1 MASWM
6 PAYFQKRLLRA
17 ALSRIALLDVDSLD
31 LDSLGVKIGRTSTV
45 ELKNVGLHVQELS
58 TLLQLPPN
66 LRLQVARVLSLR
78 LTVPANF
85 FQQSIIAEVDG
96 VEVQVSADLPAE
108 PHDNVDDTKPPD
120 HRKKSRR
127 IHSPS
132 PPGHDSGGL
141 PSTQRLARSIL
152 LEEPDEEKQELEARY
167 MEKSSMTGTGDDLG
181 TGTSLGLPGM
191 VAGFLQGIVDRVQ
204 IRIKD
209 VNLRLMLQDSTP
221 EASHIAFIAHIATIN
236 VNAAAA
242 SAAGLNEEASAPAR
256 KRRRIAL
263 NEFSIHLVREEQFT
277 RTRTSVADLFT
288 SYTSESTRGKER
300 QKNYPTS
307 DREPDPAASG
317 VFSHTQFPAY
327 SYLSDSDHE
336 SLPDEMT
343 QSNASFDIRPGE
355 DNVSWASRRSQNSS
369 GRDQIWSSFA
379 PEGDQ
384 AASEMLQDMSSSVFL
399 STIDTRESTSAMSE
413 STIGQSF
420 TSAQAPQTAS
430 SSRYMYRARQSSDSI
445 RGTDET
451 ATELGVGNSPT
462 LSLQAS
468 EDGPDLSE
476 SVVYSHAEAES
487 MYMSAVGQAPDSP
500 NLGMVPGAWN
510 SVIDDDEDLDPP
522 FLSQHLV
529 QQPGYES
536 EDRSPTPR
544 LQNQSEVSEGQ
555 NTQGASLTFVSK
567 EILTVREM
575 TFGIWQAPSNHLPMR
590 VPDVG
595 MSQSSVSA
603 SGSQPPGAFSD
614 YVEGGR
620 SSMRFN
626 PDANRPD
633 ESYGDHEIGDIMD
646 TTIEL
651 DISPTVLQF
660 DADTIRSLITL
671 TGIAKGPRRAPAPKR
686 GSEIPPTKKVPDA
699 RATVTGEGLPS
710 LSLRVTHLRVSL
722 FEDLPDAS
730 VQLESLSMW
739 RPRPYSG
746 HEKRALLQ
754 LELQQLDLKVD
765 SHPLPMEFRL
775 TVEDLT
781 FTAGTNDM
789 VSFDRRAKQY
799 SARGVTQ
806 HAILVETNTFKTEQ
820 GGTVRRL
827 LADLLPIRID
837 LDLARFD
844 EDFDALGGSTGIV
857 EMSSSLLSSGY
868 FSNKQE
874 SPAPQRRSVRF
885 QESVLDDNNSTETKI
900 SAKIAAF
907 DVRLASRSC
916 SLELRASKTKIIPR
930 QGAVRVSI
938 DRLSLAMP
946 TKDVPDRR
954 SSFNIVMTDVVVTYA
969 VPPSE
974 SDLERFIALVEPSNN
989 KYEDADEVMV
999 NTLQRQR
1006 RKGSMLDIK
1015 VETLHVSVTEWAFIP
1030 LLRSLGDELS
1040 KLSAVTKY
1048 LPEDDTPGLLCLVK
1062 VEDTRLTL
1070 PVNEQF
1076 GSVDIALKDIQAA
1089 HVGLPALSALSIGSM
1104 WASSG
1109 GGHDIIHET
1118 LPGAYVLG
1126 IPMVMARKV
1135 ADEAEPVVRVKLFN
1149 ICVEYDVPT
1158 LLSLTSTQTA
1168 AEVEQK
1174 VQDLA
1179 TSVLD
1184 ITASGLKDPSAA
1196 LESESPTED
1205 STEKLAINVVLH
1217 DCAIGLQPRDLQS
1230 KGLLIL
1236 KNTRF
1241 GTSVPMNESLHAV
1254 LNIRQAT
1261 LYVADC
1267 ETIAPP
1273 GNSAAPTPFPQSNY
1287 SPRLQQYLLNKG
1299 YVSVNSIRSAQV
1311 TLSIVED
1318 HIKSEKHIDV
1328 EFRDEFFLL
1337 ETCADSTQ
1345 TLISI
1350 LNGLSPPTIAS
1361 NDPRFRTHLDP
1372 GLMTLDDMVNSFSG
1386 EAFIKPGPAPS
1397 ALFDAE
1403 MDLPLSEEESLM
1415 AGSEMASALYE
1426 PIGGGLGFEDEDF
1439 YSAGGLQS
1447 DTVESLLEQDPFE
1460 MTTSP
1465 QFGDDALLRS
1475 LRKELGSLDAAKPTV
1490 ISPFYQDDRQLDK
1503 IYGGSRALGE
1513 AHEQQKRFPI
1523 QVRVRDVNVIWNL
1536 YDGYDWRRTREA
1548 LTQAVEKVE
1557 MEVEDRKSNKRR
1569 SNTFEDD
1576 DETVIGDCLFN
1587 SIYIG
1592 IPAAREPAD
1601 IRRSISNLIN
1611 QGNETASET
1620 ESYATTG
1627 MIKPSSAD
1635 SNRPKELTKKGLK
1648 LERGTSH
1655 KLGFDLKGVSLDF
1668 LVHPPGSGE
1677 VQSSVDVRVTDFEIF
1692 DHVLTSTWKKF
1703 LTLHN
1708 DRGKTREMMKP
1719 MIHLELLNVRPVL
1732 ELVATEMII
1741 RASVLPLRL
1750 HVDQDALEFMTR
1762 FFDFNDDSSKPA
1774 DANAEPPFIQR
1785 LEVNTVSLCLDYKP
1799 KKVDYVG
1806 LRGGRMSEFKNFVT
1820 LEKADIKLKHAIIYG
1835 LRGFDTLHDTLSDIW
1850 TPDVIHNQ
1858 LRGVLAGIGMTRPLV
1873 ELGMGI
1879 RDIVAVPVAEIRK
1892 DGFKVRSVQ
1901 KGTFKALSTTS
1912 SGFARLIA
1920 KVAIG
1925 TGTRLQEVED
1935 MLSPAQRTVSSQ
1947 GVENVEGEYEEAQQR
1962 QVSNYADQPLGVLQG
1977 LHSARRYLERDLTTA
1992 RDAIIAIQGDFMA
2005 SGTAAGA
2012 ARAVARHAPT
2022 ILLQPVIGVSRAV
2035 GQTFKGVGNQV
2046 DRDHIKKS
2054 EDPAG
2059 DFKRSRHDISLPFAV
2074 VRDDIRAAN
2083 AG

>member
-31 LDSLGVKIGRTSTV
+31 LDSLGVRIGRTSTV
-45 ELKNVGLHVQELS
+45 ELNNVGLHVQELS
-58 TLLQLPPN
+58 ALLQLPPN

-108 PHDNVDDTKPPD
+108 PHDSVDDSKTPD
-120 HRKKSRR
+120 HRKKNRR
-127 IHSPS
+127 TRSLS
-132 PPGHDSGGL
+132 PPGHDSGGV

-152 LEEPDEEKQELEARY
+152 LEEPDQEKQELEARY
-167 MEKSSMTGTGDDLG
+167 MEKSSMSGTDDDLG

-209 VNLRLMLQDSTP
+209 VNLRLLLQDSTP
-221 EASHIAFIAHIATIN
+221 EASPMAFVAHIATID
-236 VNAAAA
+236 VNAAVAY
-242 SAAGLNEEASAPAR
+242 AAGLNEEASAPAG
-256 KRRRIAL
+256 KRRQIAL
-263 NEFSIHLVREEQFT
+263 HGFSIHLVREEQFT

-288 SYTSESTRGKER
+288 SYTSEITRGKEG
-300 QKNYPTS
+300 QKNYSTS
-307 DREPDPAASG
+307 DHEPGLAASG

-369 GRDQIWSSFA
+369 GHDQIWSSFA

-384 AASEMLQDMSSSVFL
+384 ATSEILQDMSSSVFL
-399 STIDTRESTSAMSE
+399 STIDTRGSASAVSE
-413 STIGQSF
+413 PTIGQSF

-430 SSRYMYRARQSSDSI
+430 SSRYMHRNRQSLDSI

-451 ATELGVGNSPT
+451 ATEVGVGNSSTSSP
-462 LSLQAS
+462 QAS

-500 NLGMVPGAWN
+500 NLGMLPGAWN
-510 SVIDDDEDLDPP
+510 SVIDDDEDIDPP

-536 EDRSPTPR
+536 EDRSSTPR
-544 LQNQSEVSEGQ
+544 LQNLSQVSESQ
-555 NTQGASLTFVSK
+555 NTQGASLIYVSK

-575 TFGIWQAPSNHLPMR
+575 TIGIRQVPSNHLPTR
-590 VPDVG
+590 VPEVV
-595 MSQSSVSA
+595 MSQSSMSA
-603 SGSQPPGAFSD
+603 SNSQRTPGAFSD

-620 SSMRFN
+620 SSVRFDPTAN
-626 PDANRPD
+626 KPDDPD
-633 ESYGDHEIGDIMD
+633 GDPESGDTTDM
-646 TTIEL
+646 TIEL
-651 DISPTVLQF
+651 EVSPTVLHF

-671 TGIAKGPRRAPAPKR
+671 TDVVKGPRRASTPRR
-686 GSEIPPTKKVPDA
+686 GSDIPASKKVPDSGA
-699 RATVTGEGLPS
+699 SATGQGLPS
-710 LSLRVTHLRVSL
+710 LSLRVDHLRVSL

-730 VQLESLSMW
+730 VELENLSMW
-739 RPRPYSG
+739 RPRPYSD

-754 LELQQLDLKVD
+754 LELQQIDLKVV
-765 SHPLPMEFRL
+765 SHPLPMELKL
-775 TVEDLT
+775 TVEDLI
-781 FTAGTNDM
+781 FTAGTNDI
-789 VSFDRRAKQY
+789 VSFDRRAKHYSDRGAIQY
-799 SARGVTQ
+799 
-806 HAILVETNTFKTEQ
+806 AIRVATNTFKTEQ
-820 GGTVRRL
+820 GRTVKRL
-827 LADLLPIRID
+827 HADLLPIRID

-844 EDFDALGGSTGIV
+844 EDFDALGGLTGIV

-874 SPAPQRRSVRF
+874 FPTPQRRSVRF
-885 QESVLDDNNSTETKI
+885 QESIPDDDNLPETKI
-900 SAKIAAF
+900 SARLAAF
-907 DVRLASRSC
+907 DARLASRSC
-916 SLELRASKTKIIPR
+916 SLELRASTTKIIPR

-938 DRLSLAMP
+938 DKVSLAMP
-946 TKDVPDRR
+946 MKNTSDQR
-954 SSFNIVMTDVVVTYA
+954 SNFNIVMTDVVLTYA
-969 VPPSE
+969 MPPSE
-974 SDLERFIALVEPSNN
+974 SDLTRFIALVEPSNN
-989 KYEDADEVMV
+989 RYEDADDIMI
-999 NTLQRQR
+999 NTLLRQR
-1006 RKGSMLDIK
+1006 RKGSMLDVK
-1015 VETLHVSVTEWAFIP
+1015 VKTLQVSVREWAFIP
-1030 LLRSLGDELS
+1030 LLQSLGEELS

-1062 VEDTRLTL
+1062 VVDTRLTL

-1076 GSVDIALKDIQAA
+1076 GPVDIALKDIQAA
-1089 HVGLPALSALSIGSM
+1089 HVGLPALFALSIGSM
-1104 WASSG
+1104 WVSSG
-1109 GGHDIIHET
+1109 GGHRIIHET

-1126 IPMVMARKV
+1126 IPMVMVRKI
-1135 ADEAEPVVRVKLFN
+1135 ADEAEPVIRVKLFN

-1158 LLSLTSTQTA
+1158 LLSLTSTETA

-1179 TSVLD
+1179 TSILD
-1184 ITASGLKDPSAA
+1184 ISASGLKDPSPV
-1196 LESESPTED
+1196 LEPEKLAED

-1230 KGLLIL
+1230 KGVLVL
-1236 KNTRF
+1236 KNTKF
-1241 GTSVPMNESLHAV
+1241 STSVPIDESLHAV
-1254 LNIRQAT
+1254 LDIRQAI
-1261 LYVADC
+1261 LYVADH
-1267 ETIAPP
+1267 ETITPLDNSAPP
-1273 GNSAAPTPFPQSNY
+1273 TSFSHPNSSA
-1287 SPRLQQYLLNKG
+1287 RLQQYLLDKG
-1299 YVSVNSIRSAQV
+1299 YVSVNSIRSAQI

-1318 HIKSEKHIDV
+1318 RIKSEKLIDV

-1345 TLISI
+1345 TLVSI

-1403 MDLPLSEEESLM
+1403 VDLPLSEEESLM
-1415 AGSEMASALYE
+1415 AESEMASALCE
-1426 PIGGGLGFEDEDF
+1426 PMEGGLGFEDEDF
-1439 YSAGGLQS
+1439 YSGGGLQS

-1460 MTTSP
+1460 MTSSP

-1475 LRKELGSLDAAKPTV
+1475 LRKELGSLDAAKPAV

-1513 AHEQQKRFPI
+1513 AHEQKKQFPI
-1523 QVRVRDVNVIWNL
+1523 QVRVRDVNIIWNL

-1576 DETVIGDCLFN
+1576 TETVIGDCLFN

-1601 IRRSISNLIN
+1601 LRRSISNLIN
-1611 QGNETASET
+1611 QGNEAASET

-1627 MIKPSSAD
+1627 MSKPSHAD
-1635 SNRPKELTKKGLK
+1635 GNRQKKLPKKKLR

-1668 LVHPPGSGE
+1668 LVHPPGIGE

-1708 DRGKTREMMKP
+1708 DRGKMREMMKP
-1719 MIHLELLNVRPVL
+1719 MIHLELMNVRPVL
-1732 ELVATEMII
+1732 ELAATEMTI

-1901 KGTFKALSTTS
+1901 KGAFKALSTTS

-1947 GVENVEGEYEEAQQR
+1947 GVGNIEDEYEEPQQR

-1992 RDAIIAIQGDFMA
+1992 RDAIIAVQGDFMA
-2005 SGTAAGA
+2005 SRTAAGA

-2054 EDPAG
+2054 EDVSLEPQQ
-2059 DFKRSRHDISLPFAV
+2059 IST
-2074 VRDDIRAAN
+2074 
-2083 AG
+2083 